1 VLLPVLTALPQPLAL
16 LEDGASA
23 GLCLYPDRYAYRYGE
38 HGSAPENPSS
48 SARRS
53 EWPQGERPY
62 EGAYR
67 RDRVSMRHTTVSV
80 AARASTVQRG

>member
-53 EWPQGERPY
+53 EW
-62 EGAYR
+62 R
-67 RDRVSMRHTTVSV
+67 R
-80 AARASTVQRG
+80 RANDPMKVRTGVIECR